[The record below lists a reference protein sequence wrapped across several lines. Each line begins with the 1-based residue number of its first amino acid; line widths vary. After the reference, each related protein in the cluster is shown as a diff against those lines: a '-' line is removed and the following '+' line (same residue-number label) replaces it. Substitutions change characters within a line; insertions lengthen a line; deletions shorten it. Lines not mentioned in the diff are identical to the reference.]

1 MSDEVGFTINTEFA
15 KKYDIYRQKEELQK
29 LKDRFGDREVDY
41 ESESSESS
49 SDDSD
54 VELDPDVERDFYRTL
69 SLLKKKDPK
78 IYQKHVKFYSEDA
91 PNTDVKPSTSKS
103 KVKPM
108 YLKDY
113 ERKVILEKEGKY
125 DDEDSD
131 SDDEEAAKRRQR
143 ASSPS
148 YIHEQKQLKESFQ
161 KFVQDSDDDNNN
173 GSEEEGL
180 LTRRLK
186 TQEEKDREEA
196 DYVEWLKGQAD
207 FDASEE
213 VKDMKYLRDY
223 WNDPELD
230 EKECFLRD
238 YVLNKRYKDEDD
250 DDDDK
255 RIPTY
260 EEVVQEDEED
270 SEEEGESFLEQQQSF
285 ERSYNFRF
293 EEPDAH
299 QIKTYPRNIATSVR
313 SKDDRRKCKRDEV
326 KERKKMEKQQ
336 KQEQLKQLKNL
347 KRNEIMEKL
356 KTLQTLTG
364 NDDLSFSQADL
375 EGDFDPQHHDQLMQ
389 KFFGDTYYEEQEDEK
404 PQFEDDDKVEEHWNW
419 DMWTGEKQE
428 ETFEDEA
435 GYDPSEPHC
444 DDQDFIM
451 DADYDPSQHSVS
463 KINKK
468 NKKEKRK
475 MKKADIPQMGKK
487 KRKSHFAEVVTKSK
501 PLFDPQEK
509 SFEQYLDE
517 YYKLDYEDIID
528 DIPCRFRY
536 RQVLPNDFGLSTG
549 EILNADDKD
558 LNRWC
563 SLKKTCMHRSDQEE
577 MNDLRN
583 YKMKSKNDK
592 KKREILISLY
602 SENDNE
608 VAHTKPM
615 MGKKRRDRVKNAERH
630 NGEVEDSGTA
640 SMMDTSDEAAQA
652 HQQFGSDVKEPEDEF
667 LTKKIKLEEE
677 PQPLPTNEE
686 VQVRNEFP
694 NKKIKPQ
701 PLSTEKE
708 VQIQDEAKTKWAKK
722 KHKLSGGHSKQGA
735 VGVKIGGQEFSK
747 QRLKAYGLNPK
758 RLFFRQLG
766 RQKRKDQEKKKT
778 AKQSH

>member
-1 MSDEVGFTINTEFA
+1 
-15 KKYDIYRQKEELQK
+15 
-29 LKDRFGDREVDY
+29 
-41 ESESSESS
+41 
-49 SDDSD
+49 
-54 VELDPDVERDFYRTL
+54 
-69 SLLKKKDPK
+69 
-78 IYQKHVKFYSEDA
+78 
-91 PNTDVKPSTSKS
+91 
-103 KVKPM
+103 M
-108 YLKDY
+108 YT
-113 ERKVILEKEGKY
+113 RCWRKY

-143 ASSPS
+143 AASPS
-148 YIHEQKQLKESFQ
+148 YIHEQKQLKESFR
-161 KFVQDSDDDNNN
+161 KFVQDSDEDDDNN
-173 GSEEEGL
+173 GSGEEGL
-180 LTRRLK
+180 LTRRMK
-186 TQEEKDREEA
+186 SQEEKDKEEA

-207 FDASEE
+207 YDASEE
-213 VKDMKYLRDY
+213 VKDMKYLREY

-238 YVLNKRYKDEDD
+238 YVLNKRYKDDD
-250 DDDDK
+250 DDDDDE

-260 EEVVQEDEED
+260 EEVVQED

-293 EEPDAH
+293 EEPDAL

-313 SKDDRRKCKRDEV
+313 AKDDRRKRKREEV

-347 KRNEIMEKL
+347 KRTEIMEKL
-356 KTLQTLTG
+356 KTLKALTG
-364 NDDLSFSQADL
+364 NDDLAFSQADL

-389 KFFGDTYYEEQEDEK
+389 KFFGDDYYEEQEDEK

-419 DMWTGEKQE
+419 DMWTGEDREQ
-428 ETFEDEA
+428 FEDDA
-435 GYDPSEPHC
+435 AYDASEPHC

-463 KINKK
+463 KK
-468 NKKEKRK
+468 NKKERKK
-475 MKKADIPQMGKK
+475 MKKADMPQMGKK
-487 KRKSHFAEVVTKSK
+487 KKKSHFAEVVTKSK
-501 PLFDPQEK
+501 PVFDPQEK

-536 RQVLPNDFGLSTG
+536 RQVLPNDFGLSTD
-549 EILNADDKD
+549 EIFNADDKD

-563 SLKKTCMHRSDQEE
+563 SLKKTCMYRSDQEE

-602 SENDNE
+602 SENDSE
-608 VAHTKPM
+608 AAHSKPM
-615 MGKKRRDRVKNAERH
+615 MGKKRRDRVKNAESH
-630 NGEVEDSGTA
+630 NRDVEDSGTA

-652 HQQFGSDVKEPEDEF
+652 LRQFGSDVEEPEDEF
-667 LTKKIKLEEE
+667 LKKKIKLEEE
-677 PQPLPTNEE
+677 PQPLPTKEA
-686 VQVRNEFP
+686 VLVKNEFL
-694 NKKIKPQ
+694 KKNIKLEEEPQ
-701 PLSTEKE
+701 PLLMEKE
-708 VQIQDEAKTKWAKK
+708 FQVQDEAKTQWAKK
-722 KHKLSGGHSKQGA
+722 HKHSKRAA

-766 RQKRKDQEKKKT
+766 RQKRKDQERLKKNT
-778 AKQSH
+778 A